1 MKKLII
7 TMLLCFIVFITN
19 AQFISKYAVV
29 GINNGNQYDWSKPK
43 PTYLKIN
50 VKGNHISISNEN
62 ESVYTTSDLIL
73 DNPSKKEVSWNAT
86 DEKNK
91 KCVVKLKTYD
101 NEEVMLYIFY
111 DNVAFGY
118 YLTKPIRLDSL

>member
-19 AQFISKYAVV
+19 AQFISKYAVM
-29 GINNGNQYDWSKPK
+29 GINNGTQYEWSKPK
-43 PTYLKIN
+43 STYLKIN
-50 VKGNHISISNEN
+50 VKENYVSISNEN
-62 ESVYTTSDLIL
+62 ESFYTVGELIL
-73 DNPSKKEVSWNAT
+73 DNPLKKEKSWNAT
-86 DEKNK
+86 DEKSK
-91 KCVVKLKTYD
+91 KCVIKIKVYD

-118 YLTKPIRLDSL
+118 YLTKPIKLDSL